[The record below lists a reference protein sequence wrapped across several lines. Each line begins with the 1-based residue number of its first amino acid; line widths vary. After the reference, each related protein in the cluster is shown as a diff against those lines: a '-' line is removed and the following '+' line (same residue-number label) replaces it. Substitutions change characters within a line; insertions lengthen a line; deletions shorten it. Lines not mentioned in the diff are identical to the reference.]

1 MLQRKGVSTVKKQL
15 YNILSFI
22 FSMFEN
28 KNRTNIEKR
37 QKSGNKVPDGKT
49 TFRAPFSGDAVLY
62 LRNIR
67 KKSK

>member
-1 MLQRKGVSTVKKQL
+1 
-15 YNILSFI
+15 
-22 FSMFEN
+22 MFEN